1 MDEFKEALAEAR
13 KNSRYPHR
21 PDFAKAAHVARRTYE
36 KYEAG
41 DTVPSEE
48 YLERIILHCSI
59 STETA
64 DRLRRLRTETL
75 ARRAGV
81 PVGTPF
87 PDLNVSELA
96 ERIQKEIEYELKR
109 AGVKLMPSTKRV
121 CARRIAMILNT
132 ALRKT

>member
-1 MDEFKEALAEAR
+1 MDEFKEVLAQAR
-13 KNSRYPHR
+13 RQSPYPNR
-21 PDFAKAAHVARRTYE
+21 TDFARAAQISRRAYE
-36 KYEAG
+36 RYEAG
-41 DTVPSEE
+41 ATIPEEE

-59 STETA
+59 STDMA
-64 DRLRRLRTETL
+64 VRLRQLRTEAL

-81 PVGTPF
+81 PVGNPL

-121 CARRIAMILNT
+121 CARRIAMILST